1 MNRREFVLQTASIAA
16 AGAQLRAQPSPAVN
30 ALTFDTFGTV
40 VDYRSSII
48 DEGRALG
55 RKKNLTVDWEKFAD
69 AWRAD
74 YAPSM
79 NRVRT
84 GELPWTTLDRLNRII
99 LDRLL
104 VEFKVSGLT
113 EVETADFN
121 RVWHRLKPW
130 PDAVS
135 GLTRLKKKFT
145 IAPLSN
151 GNVSLLTDVAKHAN
165 LPWDLIIGADL
176 SHHYKPDR
184 EVYLTAASL
193 LELPPSNIMMV
204 AAHQDD
210 LRAARGIGF
219 KTAFVRRPNEGPN
232 GDHRPIESGWDVVV
246 NDFDELAMKLGA

>member
-16 AGAQLRAQPSPAVN
+16 AGARLRAQPPPAVN

-104 VEFKVSGLT
+104 VEFTVSGLT

-151 GNVSLLTDVAKHAN
+151 GNVSLLTDVATHAN
-165 LPWDLIIGADL
+165 LPWDLVIGADL

-232 GDHRPIESGWDVVV
+232 GEHRPIESGWDVVV
-246 NDFDELAMKLGA
+246 NDFDELATKLGA

>member
-1 MNRREFVLQTASIAA
+1 MTITRREFLY
-16 AGAQLRAQPSPAVN
+16 AGAAVFAVN
-30 ALTFDTFGTV
+30 DPGAIKALTFDTFGTV
-40 VDYRSSII
+40 VDYRGSIVSA
-48 DEGRALG
+48 GRALG

-84 GELPWTTLDRLNRII
+84 GQLPWTTLDRLNRVI

-104 VEFKVSGLT
+104 VEFRITGLS
-113 EVETADFN
+113 EAEIEDFN
-121 RVWHRLKPW
+121 HVWHRLTPW
-130 PDAVS
+130 PDAVG

-151 GNVSLLTDVAKHAN
+151 GNVSLLTDVAKFGG

-184 EVYLTAASL
+184 EVYLTAAGL
-193 LELPPSNIMMV
+193 LELPPANIMMV

-210 LRAARGIGF
+210 LRAAKALGF
-219 KTAFVRRPNEGPN
+219 RTAFVPRPKEGPN
-232 GDHRPIESGWDVVV
+232 GDHRPVEPGWDLVVS
-246 NDFDELAMKLGA
+246 DFNELAGRLGA

>member
-1 MNRREFVLQTASIAA
+1 MKRREFLQVASSAA
-16 AGAQLRAQPSPAVN
+16 LGTRLGAQSTTAVS

-40 VDYRSSII
+40 VDYRSSILA
-48 DEGRALG
+48 EGRALG
-55 RKKNLTVDWEKFAD
+55 RAKGLTVDWEKFAD

-84 GELPWTTLDRLNRII
+84 GQLPWTTLDRLNRII

-104 VEFKVSGLT
+104 IDFKITGLS
-113 EVETADFN
+113 ESEIEAFN

-151 GNVSLLTDVAKHAN
+151 GNVSLLTEVAKFGG

-193 LELPPSNIMMV
+193 LELPPQSIMMV

-210 LRAARGIGF
+210 LRAAKALGF
-219 KTAFVRRPNEGPN
+219 RTAFVPRPKEGPN
-232 GDHRPIESGWDVVV
+232 GDHRPVEPGWDFVV
-246 NDFDELAMKLGA
+246 NDFNELASKLGA